1 MRSIALR
8 DDAGANGDFR
18 PDAVQSHRNAK
29 QVSAVTQ
36 VVSSWFRGTPVFLF
50 ACLRLAY
57 GASLP
62 HSAPR
67 SPPEGGSLAQSAE
80 YPRYERQRTERAGHS
95 AYFANV
101 NRTPHARFRDKG
113 IRQVRNLH

>member
-36 VVSSWFRGTPVFLF
+36 VVSS
-50 ACLRLAY
+50 
-57 GASLP
+57 
-62 HSAPR
+62 
-67 SPPEGGSLAQSAE
+67 
-80 YPRYERQRTERAGHS
+80 
-95 AYFANV
+95 
-101 NRTPHARFRDKG
+101 
-113 IRQVRNLH
+113 